1 LMSRTANTNSCWKSA
16 TNRNE
21 FHTMIRSMFRLLGLV
36 LLAAGFVFFIYDG
49 TKSIADQAVYISK
62 FSQTWAEIHQQSL
75 QALQEAVEKNAIWLW
90 PVLQPALEQPTWLVL
105 GALGM
110 ILILLGRRKK
120 PLIGY
125 ARN

>member
-1 LMSRTANTNSCWKSA
+1 
-16 TNRNE
+16 
-21 FHTMIRSMFRLLGLV
+21 MIRSVLRSLGLI

-49 TKSIADQAVYISK
+49 TKSIADQTFYISK

-75 QALQEAVEKNAIWLW
+75 HAAQAAVEQNVAWLW
-90 PVLQPALEQPTWLVL
+90 AVLQPVLEQPTWLVL
-105 GALGM
+105 GTLGM
-110 ILILLGRRKK
+110 LLILLGRKRK

>member
-1 LMSRTANTNSCWKSA
+1 
-16 TNRNE
+16 
-21 FHTMIRSMFRLLGLV
+21 MIRSILRSLGLV

-49 TKSIADQAVYISK
+49 TKSIADQTVYISK

-75 QALQEAVEKNAIWLW
+75 QATQGTVEKNAAWLW

-105 GALGM
+105 GAFGM
-110 ILILLGRRKK
+110 VLILLGRKKK

>member
-1 LMSRTANTNSCWKSA
+1 
-16 TNRNE
+16 
-21 FHTMIRSMFRLLGLV
+21 MIRSFLRSLGLV

-49 TKSIADQAVYISK
+49 TKSIADQTVYISK

-75 QALQEAVEKNAIWLW
+75 QSAQAAVEHKAAWLW
-90 PVLQPALEQPTWLVL
+90 AAVLQPVLEQPTWLVL
-105 GALGM
+105 GTFGM
-110 ILILLGRRKK
+110 LFIVLGRRKK

>member
-1 LMSRTANTNSCWKSA
+1 
-16 TNRNE
+16 
-21 FHTMIRSMFRLLGLV
+21 MIRFVLRTLGLV
-36 LLAAGFVFFIYDG
+36 LLAAGFLVFIYDG
-49 TKSIADQAVYISK
+49 AKSIVDSTIYISK

-75 QALQEAVEKNAIWLW
+75 QAVQAGVEKHAAWAW
-90 PVLQPALEQPTWLVL
+90 PVIQTALEQPSWLVL

-110 ILILLGRRKK
+110 ILILLGRKKK

>member
-1 LMSRTANTNSCWKSA
+1 
-16 TNRNE
+16 
-21 FHTMIRSMFRLLGLV
+21 MIRSLFRLLGLV
-36 LLAAGFVFFIYDG
+36 LLAAGFVFFIHDG
-49 TKSIADQAVYISK
+49 TKSIADQTFYISK
-62 FSQTWAEIHQQSL
+62 FSQTWAEVHQQSL
-75 QALQEAVEKNAIWLW
+75 QAVQSAVEKKAVWLW
-90 PVLQPALEQPTWLVL
+90 PVLQPVLEQPTWLVL

>member
-1 LMSRTANTNSCWKSA
+1 
-16 TNRNE
+16 
-21 FHTMIRSMFRLLGLV
+21 MIRAVFRLLGLV
-36 LLAAGFVFFIYDG
+36 LLAAAFLSFIYDG
-49 TKSIADQAVYISK
+49 AKSIADNTIYISK
-62 FSQTWAEIHQQSL
+62 FSQTWADIHQQSL
-75 QALQEAVEKNAIWLW
+75 QGAQAAVENKAAWLW
-90 PVLQPALEQPTWLVL
+90 PVLQAGLEQPTWLVL

>member
-1 LMSRTANTNSCWKSA
+1 
-16 TNRNE
+16 
-21 FHTMIRSMFRLLGLV
+21 MIRSVIRSLGLV

-49 TKSIADQAVYISK
+49 TKSIADQTIYISK

-75 QALQEAVEKNAIWLW
+75 QAAQAAVEKNAAWLW
-90 PVLQPALEQPTWLVL
+90 AAVIQPVLEQPTWLVL
-105 GALGM
+105 GTIGM
-110 ILILLGRRKK
+110 VLILLGRKKK

>member
-1 LMSRTANTNSCWKSA
+1 
-16 TNRNE
+16 
-21 FHTMIRSMFRLLGLV
+21 MIRSVLRLLGLV

-49 TKSIADQAVYISK
+49 TKSIADQTFYISK

-75 QALQEAVEKNAIWLW
+75 LALQGLVEKNATWLW
-90 PVLQPALEQPTWLVL
+90 PVLQPALEQPTWLVF

-120 PLIGY
+120 RLIGY
-125 ARN
+125 ARD

>member
-1 LMSRTANTNSCWKSA
+1 
-16 TNRNE
+16 
-21 FHTMIRSMFRLLGLV
+21 MIRSLFRLLGLV

-49 TKSIADQAVYISK
+49 TKSIADQTIYISK

-75 QALQEAVEKNAIWLW
+75 LAAQALVEKNAAWLW
-90 PVLQPALEQPTWLVL
+90 TTVIHPIVEQPTWLVL
-105 GALGM
+105 GTVGM

-125 ARN
+125 AR

>member
-1 LMSRTANTNSCWKSA
+1 
-16 TNRNE
+16 
-21 FHTMIRSMFRLLGLV
+21 MIRSLFRLLGLV

-49 TKSIADQAVYISK
+49 TKSIADQTFYISK
-62 FSQTWAEIHQQSL
+62 FSQTWAEVHQQSL
-75 QALQEAVEKNAIWLW
+75 QAVQSAVEKKAVWLW
-90 PVLQPALEQPTWLVL
+90 PVLQPVLEQPTWLVL

>member
-1 LMSRTANTNSCWKSA
+1 
-16 TNRNE
+16 
-21 FHTMIRSMFRLLGLV
+21 MIRSVFRLLGVV

-49 TKSIADQAVYISK
+49 TKSIADQTVYISK

-75 QALQEAVEKNAIWLW
+75 QTLQGAVERNAGWLW
-90 PVLQPALEQPTWLVL
+90 PLLQAALEQPTWLVL
-105 GALGM
+105 GAFGM
-110 ILILLGRRKK
+110 VLILLGRRKK

>member
-1 LMSRTANTNSCWKSA
+1 
-16 TNRNE
+16 
-21 FHTMIRSMFRLLGLV
+21 MIRSMFRLIGLV

-49 TKSIADQAVYISK
+49 TKSIADQTVYISK

-75 QALQEAVEKNAIWLW
+75 QAAQGAVEKNAAWLW
-90 PVLQPALEQPTWLVL
+90 AAVIQPVLEQPTWLVL
-105 GALGM
+105 GTIGM
-110 ILILLGRRKK
+110 VLILLGRKKK